1 MEKVRQKLSAVRIHW
16 PRLLIACLVLALSFG
31 AGMGVRT
38 ALERAEKE
46 NEIQAALSNFNRQ
59 MRIFSNDVKR
69 ITREAQQA
77 EAAGEIA
84 DDPAENYA
92 VSSGLAFL
100 REKAVAIADMAELPQ
115 SRQYSNAKVYL
126 ASWKP
131 ALLGAGCAD
140 AEALSEI
147 VTISRPLWD
156 AVAES
161 CEDTMARLEENILS
175 GDYQDALD
183 LLGMGDSIS
192 TTTQGGA

>member
-59 MRIFSNDVKR
+59 MRIFSNDVNR

-84 DDPAENYA
+84 DDPAERC
-92 VSSGLAFL
+92 V
-100 REKAVAIADMAELPQ
+100 
-115 SRQYSNAKVYL
+115 
-126 ASWKP
+126 
-131 ALLGAGCAD
+131 
-140 AEALSEI
+140 
-147 VTISRPLWD
+147 
-156 AVAES
+156 
-161 CEDTMARLEENILS
+161 
-175 GDYQDALD
+175 
-183 LLGMGDSIS
+183 
-192 TTTQGGA
+192 